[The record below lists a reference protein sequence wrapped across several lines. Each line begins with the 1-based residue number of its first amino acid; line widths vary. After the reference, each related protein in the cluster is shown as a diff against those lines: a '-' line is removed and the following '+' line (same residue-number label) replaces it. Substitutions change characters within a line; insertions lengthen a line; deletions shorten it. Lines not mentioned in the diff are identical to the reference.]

1 MSTSI
6 PFRPIGGPHAIAG
19 DGHAVEEKPSTTR
32 ARTDSSDKQYAEE
45 AAQYVTITF
54 SDKGDAQVQF
64 KIKRTTRLGRAMT
77 AFCYHTKC
85 DMPRFI
91 FAGAHVTFDDTPEKL
106 EMIDGDIVEVYYE
119 IRGS

>member
-1 MSTSI
+1 MPTSI
-6 PFRPIGGPHAIAG
+6 PFRPIGGPHG
-19 DGHAVEEKPSTTR
+19 DGHSVEEKPPATR
-32 ARTDSSDKQYAEE
+32 ARTGSSNKQYAEE
-45 AAQYVTITF
+45 TAQYVTITF

-77 AFCYHTKC
+77 AFCDRTKC

-91 FAGAHVTFDDTPEKL
+91 FAGAHVKFDDTPEKL
-106 EMIDGDIVEVYYE
+106 EMTDGDIVEVYYE